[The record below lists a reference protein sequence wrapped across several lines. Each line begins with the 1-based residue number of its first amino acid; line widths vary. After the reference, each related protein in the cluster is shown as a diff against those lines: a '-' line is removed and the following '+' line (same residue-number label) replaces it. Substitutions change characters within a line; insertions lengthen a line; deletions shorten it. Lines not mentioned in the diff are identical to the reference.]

1 MKFSTASTPPVG
13 TGKSVAQQAADW
25 LAALSDESCS
35 TQEQRRFGQWLT
47 RSNSHVHEFLRLSA
61 LMRRLQ
67 HNGSWPDIDI
77 DAIAA
82 ELRQSNVI
90 GLPAG
95 VAATADFLRHPP
107 RRSGT
112 ILRAAA
118 VLLLGVM
125 IATLAGG
132 IPGWLGARHTY
143 STGLGELRSVAL
155 EDGSIVELNTQSGVR
170 SRFTTYERLVE
181 LTSGEAVFKVTKDP
195 RRPFKVTTPLADV
208 VAVGTQF
215 DVKSQANQTV
225 VTVIEGRVAV
235 SSQSGPA
242 GAADATTPNETAS
255 SGARSALPVK
265 TPAGAEGSRDVLLA
279 AGEQVVV
286 KSRQSISAIARIDPV
301 RTTGWTLRRLY
312 FEDTPLTA
320 AAGEFARYSPEVIHI
335 NDKALGE
342 RRISG
347 TFDSSDPGALVRFL
361 ERYGDTSVTR
371 IQQGWVLDREKRATK

>member
-1 MKFSTASTPPVG
+1 MKTSTVSTPPAG
-13 TGKSVAQQAADW
+13 TGKSVAEQAADW
-25 LAALSDESCS
+25 LAALSDESCT

-67 HNGSWPDIDI
+67 HNERWPDIDI

-82 ELRQSNVI
+82 ELRQSNVV

-95 VAATADFLRHPP
+95 IPATADPTKQQSP
-107 RRSGT
+107 ERRGKL
-112 ILRAAA
+112 LRAAA
-118 VLLLGVM
+118 VLLLGVL
-125 IATLAGG
+125 IATLAGR
-132 IPGWLGARHTY
+132 IPAWLDARHSY
-143 STGLGELRSVAL
+143 STSLGELRSVAL

-170 SRFTTYERLVE
+170 SRFTAHERLVE
-181 LTSGEAVFKVTKDP
+181 LTSGEAVFKVVKDP

-208 VAVGTQF
+208 VAIGTQF

-225 VTVIEGRVAV
+225 VTVIEGRV
-235 SSQSGPA
+235 GTT
-242 GAADATTPNETAS
+242 AASDP
-255 SGARSALPVK
+255 GH
-265 TPAGAEGSRDVLLA
+265 DILLA

-286 KSRQSISAIARIDPV
+286 RSKQSISAIARVDPV
-301 RTTGWTLRRLY
+301 RTTGWTVRRLY
-312 FEDTPLTA
+312 FEDTSLSA
-320 AAGEFARYSPEVIHI
+320 AASEFARYSPEIIHI
-335 NDKALGE
+335 NDKALAE

-371 IQQGWVLDREKRATK
+371 IKQGWVLDRETRIEEK